1 MPKNSLDRSIINLYR
16 ALYETDVSNINI
28 IVQTR
33 HTYIVP
39 GIYVKQLPGIYTQ
52 YSKNDKP
59 ITLKT
64 CVDEYIL

>member
-39 GIYVKQLPGIYTQ
+39 GIYVKQQYIPG
-52 YSKNDKP
+52 
-59 ITLKT
+59 TLKM
-64 CVDEYIL
+64 INHSL